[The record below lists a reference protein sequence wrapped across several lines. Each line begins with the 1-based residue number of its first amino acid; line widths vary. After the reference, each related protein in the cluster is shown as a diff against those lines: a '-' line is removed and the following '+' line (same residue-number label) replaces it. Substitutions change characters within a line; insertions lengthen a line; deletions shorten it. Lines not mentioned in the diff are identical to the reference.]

1 MLGFGHQFLT
11 PTVNQKALH
20 SSSGSLAKFTVIRR
34 ASSCVSRF
42 GRRTVRRS
50 GVSGIGEKRK
60 RRGCTRNDVDG
71 AKPAIK
77 RGSYLGPLLASFFL
91 ISGLSYKT
99 TFNSELR
106 ISSFPLYS
114 I

>member
-1 MLGFGHQFLT
+1 MCGCNHLT
-11 PTVNQKALH
+11 PRSSAATSAAAPALGEVH
-20 SSSGSLAKFTVIRR
+20 RQPPRLLARQPIWSPSDATQQYVRNR
-34 ASSCVSRF
+34 
-42 GRRTVRRS
+42 RRS
-50 GVSGIGEKRK
+50 GSARLALETTLMTPNRPSSVESYSG
-60 RRGCTRNDVDG
+60 
-71 AKPAIK
+71 P
-77 RGSYLGPLLASFFL
+77 SLASCFL

>member
-1 MLGFGHQFLT
+1 VNLRLRPLSRAYRWRPTQQPQQLGEVHRHLPRVVARQ
-11 PTVNQKALH
+11 PIW
-20 SSSGSLAKFTVIRR
+20 SPS
-34 ASSCVSRF
+34 
-42 GRRTVRRS
+42 VRRS
-50 GVSGIGEKRK
+50 DMSGIGGEAEV
-60 RRGCTRNDVDG
+60 RGLRLNGVDD
-71 AKPAIK
+71 AEPATK
-77 RGSYLGPLLASFFL
+77 RGGYLGPSLGSRFL

>member
-1 MLGFGHQFLT
+1 MRSFFRCS
-11 PTVNQKALH
+11 TVNQKALRN
-20 SSSGSLAKFTVIRR
+20 SSGSLVKFAPCAAPRR
-34 ASSCVSRF
+34 ASADLVAERCDAAIPPKF
-42 GRRTVRRS
+42 G
-50 GVSGIGEKRK
+50 GEAE
-60 RRGCTRNDVDG
+60 CAACARNDVDD

>member
-1 MLGFGHQFLT
+1 MLNGQSKSLT
-11 PTVNQKALH
+11 QQLRQLGEVRPM
-20 SSSGSLAKFTVIRR
+20 RR
-34 ASSCVSRF
+34 ASSRVSRF
-42 GRRTVRRS
+42 GRRAVRRS
-50 GVSGIGEKRK
+50 DTSEIGGEAE
-60 RRGCTRNDVDG
+60 CAACARNDVDD

>member
-1 MLGFGHQFLT
+1 
-11 PTVNQKALH
+11 
-20 SSSGSLAKFTVIRR
+20 LAKFTATMRC
-34 ASSCVSRF
+34 ASSRVSRF
-42 GRRTVRRS
+42 GRRAVRRS
-50 GVSGIGEKRK
+50 DMSGIGGEAEVRGLHSKRSSMTPNGPSSVG
-60 RRGCTRNDVDG
+60 R
-71 AKPAIK
+71 
-77 RGSYLGPLLASFFL
+77 YLGSSLASCFL

>member
-1 MLGFGHQFLT
+1 MGAVKA
-11 PTVNQKALH
+11 PT
-20 SSSGSLAKFTVIRR
+20 IRR
-34 ASSCVSRF
+34 VSRF
-42 GRRTVRRS
+42 GRRAVRRS
-50 GVSGIGEKRK
+50 DMSGIGEPAGDKRK
-60 RRGCTRNDVDG
+60 CAGCAQNDVDD
-71 AKPAIK
+71 AKPTIK
-77 RGSYLGPLLASFFL
+77 RGSYLGPSLPSCFL